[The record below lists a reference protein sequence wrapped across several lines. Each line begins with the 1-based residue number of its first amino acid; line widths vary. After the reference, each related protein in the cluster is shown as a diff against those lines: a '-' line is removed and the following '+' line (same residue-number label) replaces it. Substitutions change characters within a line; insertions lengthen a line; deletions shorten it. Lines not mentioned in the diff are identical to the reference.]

1 MRDRE
6 GTLVSTLISLGW
18 QTVQE
23 RTGCQQIS
31 EGQKERCN
39 EEKVRM
45 NKEFSPKLRRA
56 PTSPP
61 VHQGTG
67 ENCPQTPRTSSIV
80 IHNSHSHTS
89 EVSMRTAFPF

>member
-6 GTLVSTLISLGW
+6 CTLVSTLISLGW

-56 PTSPP
+56 PTSPCTKEQ
-61 VHQGTG
+61 V
-67 ENCPQTPRTSSIV
+67 
-80 IHNSHSHTS
+80 
-89 EVSMRTAFPF
+89 RTAPKLPGHPAS